1 MLFDTHVHLNA
12 RQYKDD
18 YEEVIKRATEAGVT
32 YMVVVGFDRET
43 IPLAI
48 EIAEENEHIYAAVG
62 WHPVDA
68 IDCTESDLDWID
80 RKSTRLNSSHVA
92 ISYAVFCLKKQK
104 TR

>member
-48 EIAEENEHIYAAVG
+48 EIAEENEHI
-62 WHPVDA
+62 
-68 IDCTESDLDWID
+68 
-80 RKSTRLNSSHVA
+80 
-92 ISYAVFCLKKQK
+92 
-104 TR
+104 